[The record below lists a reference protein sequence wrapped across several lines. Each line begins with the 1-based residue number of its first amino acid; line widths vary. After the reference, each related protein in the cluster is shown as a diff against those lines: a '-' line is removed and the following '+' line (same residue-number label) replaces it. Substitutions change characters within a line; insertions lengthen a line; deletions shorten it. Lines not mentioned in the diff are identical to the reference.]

1 MAKVDTPTCADEALR
16 FIDSA
21 LLGIASRDL
30 VSSLEVSDLLL
41 DIRLLLEEE

>member
-1 MAKVDTPTCADEALR
+1 MAKVDTLACADEARRL
-16 FIDSA
+16 IDLA
-21 LLGIASRDL
+21 LPGITSRDL